1 MNKKDIKQIAN
12 EIDYLLEVYDNALK
26 ENDQEIAAKTLQCI
40 DYELDKLDS
49 KEIKIRTLKQ

>member
-1 MNKKDIKQIAN
+1 MNKNDIKKIEL
-12 EIDYLLEVYDNALK
+12 EIDYLLDVYDNALK

-49 KEIKIRTLKQ
+49 KEIKIKTFKQ